1 MNQKDIAAMIER
13 SSLGTRKARA
23 ARSRVSTE
31 RSRLIVARAQARTQI
46 RAIERKL
53 GGDTGSA
60 PMK

>member
-23 ARSRVSTE
+23 ARHRVSTE

-46 RAIERKL
+46 RDIERRV
-53 GGDTGSA
+53 GGDAGSA
-60 PMK
+60 PME

>member
-1 MNQKDIAAMIER
+1 MNQKEIAAKIER

-31 RSRLIVARAQARTQI
+31 RSRLIVARAEARTQL
-46 RAIERKL
+46 RTIEGSM
-53 GGDTGSA
+53 GGNPSSA